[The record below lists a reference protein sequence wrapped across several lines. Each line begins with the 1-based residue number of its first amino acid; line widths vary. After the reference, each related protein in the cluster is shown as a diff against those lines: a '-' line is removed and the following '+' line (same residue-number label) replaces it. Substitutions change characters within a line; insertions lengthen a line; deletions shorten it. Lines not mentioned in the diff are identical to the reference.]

1 MNTSTNGRPNLVLLI
16 DSDPA
21 TRQSVVPL
29 LVRSGM
35 ELVQARDSVAGL
47 EILQRL
53 PERFRLAIISLEMP
67 GLSGTVLIQ
76 TLRLFRPDLPI
87 VCLTHRQPVAAGER
101 ATQCL
106 DKPVRPELLRA
117 QLEDA
122 LGGVGAGQGGG
133 RYAARCGRARQGM
146 LRPLPEPA
154 RCRTRGGAGS
164 ARRIAGRMVK
174 ATAQAVGRSVREDSP
189 SR

>member
-29 LVRSGM
+29 LVRSGV

-101 ATQCL
+101 ATRCL

-122 LGGVGAGQGGG
+122 LGGVAPA
-133 RYAARCGRARQGM
+133 REAADMRPDAVARAKACFARSRSLLDAAREVARG
-146 LRPLPEPA
+146 LPGE
-154 RCRTRGGAGS
+154 
-164 ARRIAGRMVK
+164 
-174 ATAQAVGRSVREDSP
+174 SP
-189 SR
+189 DGW

>member
-1 MNTSTNGRPNLVLLI
+1 MNTPTNGRPKLVLLI

-21 TRQSVVPL
+21 MRQSVVPL
-29 LVRSGM
+29 LARSGM
-35 ELVQARDSVAGL
+35 ELVQVRDSVAGL

-87 VCLTHRQPVAAGER
+87 VCLTHRQPVASGRA

-122 LGGVGAGQGGG
+122 LAGVAPAMEAADI
-133 RYAARCGRARQGM
+133 RPDAVARAKACFARSRSLLDAAREVAGG
-146 LRPLPEPA
+146 LPGEAPD
-154 RCRTRGGAGS
+154 GW
-164 ARRIAGRMVK
+164 
-174 ATAQAVGRSVREDSP
+174 
-189 SR
+189 

>member
-76 TLRLFRPDLPI
+76 TLRLFCPDLPI
-87 VCLTHRQPVAAGER
+87 VCLTHRQPAAAAGVR

-122 LGGVGAGQGGG
+122 LGGVAPAMEAADI
-133 RYAARCGRARQGM
+133 RPDAVARAKACFACSRSLLDAAREVARG
-146 LRPLPEPA
+146 LPGEAPD
-154 RCRTRGGAGS
+154 GW
-164 ARRIAGRMVK
+164 
-174 ATAQAVGRSVREDSP
+174 
-189 SR
+189 